1 MEYGTFLKKTRKSK
15 KITQENLCK
24 GIISRRTLCNLENNK
39 SLISFDNLCK
49 LLERLNVGFDE
60 FLANLKIKSDPLT
73 YDLSLDKKLDNEQY
87 QNKLR
92 KYWDNYLKNNNLN
105 DKIYAWVMILS
116 NIKFS
121 YIAYDDLNDMI
132 LEIKSHLFKI
142 EDWKRAEISLF
153 LNCLSYFEESQIQ
166 TYEENVYEKVSQNNC
181 YEYELSMFFIKRG
194 LNIFKNKTEDN
205 MNLFLERFH
214 NFTIKYP
221 CKMYERVY
229 YVFFNSLHS
238 FSSGNID
245 RIKAHLAINSFAS
258 IGLYQEANE
267 LLDIFHNY

>member
-1 MEYGTFLKKTRKSK
+1 MNYGTFLKKIRKSR

-39 SLISFDNLCK
+39 SLISFDTLCK
-49 LLERLNVGFDE
+49 LLERLNIGFDE
-60 FLANLKIKSDPLT
+60 FLVDLEIKNNTLT
-73 YDLSLDKKLDNEQY
+73 YDLSLDKKLDNKQF

-92 KYWDNYLKNNNLN
+92 KYWENYLEKNSIN
-105 DKIYAWVMILS
+105 DKIHAWVMILS
-116 NIKFS
+116 NTKFS
-121 YIAYDDLNDMI
+121 YIAYNDLNDMI
-132 LEIKSHLFKI
+132 SEIKNYLFKI
-142 EDWKRAEISLF
+142 EDWKRIEILLF
-153 LNCLSYFEESQIQ
+153 LNCLSYLDESQIQ
-166 TYEENVYEKVSQNNC
+166 TYEEEVYGKVSQNSC

-194 LNIFKNKTEDN
+194 LNIFENKIENN
-205 MNLFLERFH
+205 MNLFLGRFYD
-214 NFTIKYP
+214 FTIKYP